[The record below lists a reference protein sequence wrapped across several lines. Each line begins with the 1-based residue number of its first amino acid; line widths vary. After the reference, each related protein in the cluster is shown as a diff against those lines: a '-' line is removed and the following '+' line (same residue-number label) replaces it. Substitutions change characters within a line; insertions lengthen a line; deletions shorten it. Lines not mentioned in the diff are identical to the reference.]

1 MDDYLNFETYLF
13 LSPRKF
19 FISVNTDTN
28 KKIYE
33 KGYTLDRD
41 SNDLDLISLD
51 HFLNENIFKVEKIL
65 KNFVKN
71 INLVIDSSEFF
82 SIKLS
87 VKKNNYGQLIKYEN
101 LNYILNEARDQCS
114 QSLQGN
120 KIIHILIDNY
130 LIDEKSYPFLPDNL
144 KCNYLSL
151 DTNFICLPYSF
162 IENIETKVN
171 KYQISINKIL
181 SMSYM
186 KTLFPDANLDIA
198 YRAKQITDGC
208 NQNEVVLSVKKSKNI
223 GFFERFFNY
232 FS

>member
-101 LNYILNEARDQCS
+101 
-114 QSLQGN
+114 
-120 KIIHILIDNY
+120 
-130 LIDEKSYPFLPDNL
+130 F
-144 KCNYLSL
+144 
-151 DTNFICLPYSF
+151 
-162 IENIETKVN
+162 
-171 KYQISINKIL
+171 
-181 SMSYM
+181 
-186 KTLFPDANLDIA
+186 
-198 YRAKQITDGC
+198 
-208 NQNEVVLSVKKSKNI
+208 
-223 GFFERFFNY
+223 
-232 FS
+232 